1 MATEANGPDLEASH
15 HSNPD
20 NGVNVDGD
28 GEDKQVLTIEGQQS
42 TMVCIL
48 ASRPGFDCQR
58 SPKKFRGNHCSCC

>member
-28 GEDKQVLTIEGQQS
+28 GEDKQVVSIEGQQS
-42 TMVCIL
+42 TMVGLHTCFQTRI
-48 ASRPGFDCQR
+48 
-58 SPKKFRGNHCSCC
+58 